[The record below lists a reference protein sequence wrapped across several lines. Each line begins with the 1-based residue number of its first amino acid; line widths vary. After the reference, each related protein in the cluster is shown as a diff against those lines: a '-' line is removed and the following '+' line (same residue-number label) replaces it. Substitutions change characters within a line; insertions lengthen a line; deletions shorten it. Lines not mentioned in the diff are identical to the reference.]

1 MQLII
6 IVAHYRALTVDE
18 IDRMCLRFLQCPD
31 TLRIKSRLKEN
42 KDKLLHESIEWI
54 FHDPQYNNWKDD
66 DNIGLLWIK
75 GGAGKGKTMMSIG
88 LIERLSRI
96 QDGSSMVTYFFCQN
110 SDYQLNTLEAIMKGL
125 ILRLVKQQKELM
137 ECLRCRWDTTNERFI
152 EDVASW
158 RTLWDIFVEMLE
170 DCRCQRVYIVVDAID
185 ECNGDR
191 MADFLKRLVRTGL
204 HAPSKVK
211 WLLTSRP
218 LDSAEQ
224 ELMVGSDQ
232 LLVSL
237 ELNSEHTSEA
247 VKNYIAFKTNE
258 LDRRR
263 SYGEILRRK
272 VEAELT
278 EKSEGTYLWVS
289 LVCQAL
295 EGVSPD
301 KALITIQELPSGLH
315 PLYARVLSQLFQ
327 GKTTVVKRC
336 MRVLKVMM
344 LAYRPLSIAEFGS
357 VTGLSCPL
365 VAIEALVDRCASFV
379 RRRGPDIEFVHQS
392 ARDYLAG
399 RNGESILDFHGLYG
413 HGEIA
418 MNCLSHLIG
427 SLKVNLVDLPRADL
441 TRESMTRNTLMDSVD
456 YAASFWS
463 QHLGNA
469 TQSTLI
475 QAALTRR
482 GEVGVLLCTKLLE
495 WLECLSLLDKLPN
508 AIKAFKILQDAVEVS
523 GVRLTCK
530 LLS

>member
-1 MQLII
+1 
-6 IVAHYRALTVDE
+6 
-18 IDRMCLRFLQCPD
+18 
-31 TLRIKSRLKEN
+31 
-42 KDKLLHESIEWI
+42 
-54 FHDPQYNNWKDD
+54 
-66 DNIGLLWIK
+66 
-75 GGAGKGKTMMSIG
+75 
-88 LIERLSRI
+88 
-96 QDGSSMVTYFFCQN
+96 
-110 SDYQLNTLEAIMKGL
+110 
-125 ILRLVKQQKELM
+125 
-137 ECLRCRWDTTNERFI
+137 
-152 EDVASW
+152 
-158 RTLWDIFVEMLE
+158 
-170 DCRCQRVYIVVDAID
+170 
-185 ECNGDR
+185 
-191 MADFLKRLVRTGL
+191 
-204 HAPSKVK
+204 
-211 WLLTSRP
+211 
-218 LDSAEQ
+218 
-224 ELMVGSDQ
+224 
-232 LLVSL
+232 
-237 ELNSEHTSEA
+237 
-247 VKNYIAFKTNE
+247 
-258 LDRRR
+258 
-263 SYGEILRRK
+263 
-272 VEAELT
+272 
-278 EKSEGTYLWVS
+278 
-289 LVCQAL
+289 
-295 EGVSPD
+295 
-301 KALITIQELPSGLH
+301 
-315 PLYARVLSQLFQ
+315 
-327 GKTTVVKRC
+327 

-399 RNGESILDFHGLYG
+399 KNGESILDFHGLYG